1 MTIEVE
7 AKSGSQLP
15 HKQGKRPAD
24 NAAAKL
30 LQCSNGAKKKTTL
43 RKWKEPTAKCKQN
56 CERSFLNKKE

>member
-15 HKQGKRPAD
+15 HRQGKRPAD

-30 LQCSNGAKKKTTL
+30 LQCSNGAKKKNYV
-43 RKWKEPTAKCKQN
+43 KKM
-56 CERSFLNKKE
+56 ERTNR

>member
-15 HKQGKRPAD
+15 HRQGKRPAD
-24 NAAAKL
+24 NAVAKL
-30 LQCSNGAKKKTTL
+30 LQCSNGAKKNKKMERT
-43 RKWKEPTAKCKQN
+43 TAKCKQN